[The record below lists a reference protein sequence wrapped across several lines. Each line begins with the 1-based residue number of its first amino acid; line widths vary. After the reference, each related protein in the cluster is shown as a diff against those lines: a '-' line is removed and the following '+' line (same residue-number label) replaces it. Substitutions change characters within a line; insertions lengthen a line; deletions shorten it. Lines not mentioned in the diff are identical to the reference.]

1 VGRRKAQP
9 TVPVPIKTTRVRK
22 PKSQVQKNRDIGKDF
37 EAYMMQYFD
46 QYLKK
51 RDIKG
56 IVYRYPDGKTFDQ
69 VIDVLIDSSDF
80 LYAGLECKS
89 IKNSLENNGKLY
101 FSKLGTVSKR
111 NGLHQFINQHRFL
124 YKGSRFGL
132 MAFKFRDM
140 KKIFIVPHQIV
151 YEELINGFLYITT
164 EKIITNGF
172 DLDDEKASLKL
183 FIRDNCKTLDD

>member
-1 VGRRKAQP
+1 MGRTRKIPQA
-9 TVPVPIKTTRVRK
+9 PVPIKTKRIRK
-22 PKSQVQKNRDIGKDF
+22 PKSQVQINRDIGKDF

-56 IVYRYPDGKTFDQ
+56 IVYRYPDGKRFDQ
-69 VIDVLIDSSDF
+69 VIDILIDSSDF

-124 YKGSRFGL
+124 YRGSRFGL

-151 YEELINGFLYITT
+151 YDRIANGELYITT
-164 EKIITNGF
+164 EDIITNGF
-172 DLDDEKASLKL
+172 DIEDEKASLKL
-183 FIRDNCKTLDD
+183 FIKNNCRTKED